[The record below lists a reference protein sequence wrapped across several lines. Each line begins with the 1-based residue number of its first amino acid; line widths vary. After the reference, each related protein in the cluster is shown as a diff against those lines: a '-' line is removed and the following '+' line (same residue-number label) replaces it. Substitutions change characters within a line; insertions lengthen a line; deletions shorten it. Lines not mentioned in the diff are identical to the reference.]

1 MITTLNFYLY
11 LIIQPMKKNNIFLS
25 IYLKPDQFC
34 ERKLMFSILYNDKI
48 FTAIYKAQLKYK
60 KVEKLPT

>member
-1 MITTLNFYLY
+1 
-11 LIIQPMKKNNIFLS
+11 MKKNNIFLS

-48 FTAIYKAQLKYK
+48 FPAIYKAQLKYK
-60 KVEKLPT
+60 NVEKLPT